1 MSILLMRRWGNG
13 MSPSPQRIG
22 RMPMP
27 QISQDPSPPRR
38 AFSLLELLAVIAIMA
53 VLAVAILPA
62 LNSTSRSTEL
72 GMAAQMVV
80 DEIHYGRSLAAGLNR
95 PVEITFLR
103 DTGSDSTWFEKFR
116 TRTLE
121 QDGTTKWVSQVR
133 RLPETI
139 AISAHPTLSNVLGS
153 QSPQPQTGGGE
164 EVALRF
170 SPSGEMD
177 LVDSSATLTDPT
189 RFLTLAY
196 RTDLQRAPATRPPNF
211 ATIQISPRNSQAVVH
226 RP

>member
-1 MSILLMRRWGNG
+1 
-13 MSPSPQRIG
+13 
-22 RMPMP
+22 MPHDRP
-27 QISQDPSPPRR
+27 APLH

-53 VLAVAILPA
+53 VLAVAIIPA

-103 DTGSDSTWFEKFR
+103 DAGADDGWFEKFR
-116 TRTLE
+116 SRSLE
-121 QDGTTKWVSQVR
+121 QDGTTRWVSPVR
-133 RLPETI
+133 RLPDTI

-153 QSPQPQTGGGE
+153 QSPQPQSGGGE

-170 SPSGEMD
+170 SPSGEME
-177 LVDSSATLTDPT
+177 LVDPNASPTDPA

-196 RTDLQRAPATRPPNF
+196 RIDLQRAPGTRPPNF
-211 ATIQISPRNSQAVVH
+211 ATVQISPRNSQAVVH